1 MKKLSRRFQYWTN
14 RRSRQNEVSEELE
27 FHRSMKQRELEE
39 SGLSAEDARRTANR
53 EFGNAALAR
62 EDSRSVWISPWLESV
77 WQDVVYAVRN
87 LRRQVG
93 FTLVALFALASPS
106 A

>member
-1 MKKLSRRFQYWTN
+1 VRKFFRRFQYWTN
-14 RRSRQNEVSEELE
+14 RRALQDGLAEELE
-27 FHRSMKQRELEE
+27 FHRTMKQRELEE
-39 SGLSAEDARRTANR
+39 SGISAHEARRIVNR
-53 EFGNAALAR
+53 ELGNTALAR